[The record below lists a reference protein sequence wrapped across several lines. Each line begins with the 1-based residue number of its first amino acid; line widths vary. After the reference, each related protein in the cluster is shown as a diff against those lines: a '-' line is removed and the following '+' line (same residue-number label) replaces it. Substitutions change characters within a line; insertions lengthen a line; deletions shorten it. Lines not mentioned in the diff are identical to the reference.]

1 MKPFQSKKS
10 SEWQD
15 RYNAIDLLDIIRKGY
30 PTDERDKIRLKD
42 EERSGVNHVNRTL
55 REIFSTGAK
64 TLHMAAYI
72 ISSIEDM
79 SYKNKDIELLLAALL
94 SDKSPSAAISE
105 LGMMLAELNEPV
117 IDRLETAML
126 CTPELFN
133 MEYLNDPLQDYVE
146 TFE

>member
-1 MKPFQSKKS
+1 MKPFQSKKTA
-10 SEWQD
+10 EWQD

-30 PTDERDKIRLKD
+30 PTDERGKVRLMD
-42 EERSGVNHVNRTL
+42 EERSGVNHVNRKL

-79 SYKNKDIELLLAALL
+79 RYKNKDIERLLAALP
-94 SDKSPSAAISE
+94 SDKSPSAGISE
-105 LGMMLAELNEPV
+105 LGMMLADLNEPV
-117 IDRLETAML
+117 IDRLEAAML

-133 MEYLNDPLQDYVE
+133 KEYLNDPLQEYVE